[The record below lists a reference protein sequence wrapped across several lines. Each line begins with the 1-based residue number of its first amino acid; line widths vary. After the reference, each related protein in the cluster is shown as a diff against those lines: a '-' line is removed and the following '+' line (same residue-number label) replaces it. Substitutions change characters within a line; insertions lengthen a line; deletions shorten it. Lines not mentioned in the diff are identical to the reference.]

1 MERSEELEFME
12 LSGTKYVLH
21 SSDREIFLELKHL
34 EVSSSPEI
42 QYIVDSKDQQFLQ
55 HGAFPSLESLVLR
68 RLRNLEEVW
77 CGPIPIGSF
86 ESEIKED
93 GHVGTNLQLFPKL
106 RSLRLERLPQLINFS
121 SELETSSTSMST
133 NARSENSFFNHKV
146 SFPNLEELILN
157 DLSKL
162 KNIWHHQLLFGSFCN
177 LRILRMYK
185 CPCLLNLVPS
195 HLIHNFQNL
204 KEIDVQDCELL
215 EHVPQGI
222 DGNVE
227 ILSKLEILKLD
238 DLPRLRWIEDG
249 NDSMKYI
256 SSPLTLMNI
265 QNFKE
270 LHITNCRMED
280 L

>member
-1 MERSEELEFME
+1 
-12 LSGTKYVLH
+12 
-21 SSDREIFLELKHL
+21 
-34 EVSSSPEI
+34 
-42 QYIVDSKDQQFLQ
+42 
-55 HGAFPSLESLVLR
+55 
-68 RLRNLEEVW
+68 
-77 CGPIPIGSF
+77 
-86 ESEIKED
+86 
-93 GHVGTNLQLFPKL
+93 
-106 RSLRLERLPQLINFS
+106 
-121 SELETSSTSMST
+121 
-133 NARSENSFFNHKV
+133 
-146 SFPNLEELILN
+146 
-157 DLSKL
+157 
-162 KNIWHHQLLFGSFCN
+162 
-177 LRILRMYK
+177 MYK